1 MGGIDLGGP
10 AGPGGGERIVSLDP
24 ERRRLDDEMAH
35 HRAELEE
42 MLLAQGMDPAWAQAE
57 AERRLGDPEGI
68 ARSVAAGSRS
78 GRRPRSDALRQDLG
92 HALRQMVRHPLSS
105 GLTVA
110 TVAVGVAAATV
121 VFSVVHAVVLAPLP
135 FEAPDRLVHV
145 SQTSPKGRLYS
156 TSEPNFVDFR
166 ERQRSFVEMAAMGY
180 ESPVL
185 SGPGDPESVDGRRV
199 SHTFFSLL
207 GIDPILGRD
216 FLPSEDRAGGPG
228 DVVILSESAW
238 QRRYGGDEEV
248 LGRTLLLDGR
258 AHEVVGVV
266 PSDRAWPGVEVFTPL
281 APEPDLYRDD
291 QRLEALARLAPGVTL
306 EAARQ
311 DMEGVAA
318 DLSEAYPESND
329 GWGATV
335 RPIRDWLVGER
346 LTRLGEILLGAVAL
360 FLLMACASVS
370 NLLLARASARTGE
383 MGIRTALGAGRS
395 RLVGQLL
402 AEGAVLAA
410 AGGAVAILL
419 SRQGI
424 ALVKAFGPGDIAR
437 LGEATLDGG
446 MLLAALGASVVTVAL
461 AGLAPALLLV
471 RRRSAGLLRAGG
483 RSGTTGGQGLRN
495 ALVVA
500 QFALAVTVVS
510 GAGLLGR
517 SFMELQRVELGFDAA
532 SAVRFTVRLDDAR
545 FDQRDRAEYMER
557 LAMEIGALPGVA
569 AVGATTAAPFS
580 PMRPSNFVAPSD
592 REPDRQADFQ
602 PVSWRAVTPGY
613 FEAAGIP
620 VLQGRVFRPDDYGE
634 PGEPPATPTAVV
646 DRALADLLF
655 PDENPVGRRVTW
667 FLPGGQQLQIVG
679 VVASTRD
686 ERLDVEPRPR
696 IYRPFTFSAW
706 EQPAVIVRTT
716 ADPETLIPSLRAATL
731 RVDGSV
737 PAIAPRVISEDV
749 RRTVAWPRFSMQ
761 VLALF
766 GLVALVLA
774 AMGIYGVTA
783 FSIARRRHEMGVRI
797 ALGAEP
803 EGVRRMVV
811 RRTLRLAGMGIVVG
825 LAAALLLG
833 EALEAILYGIPV
845 ADPLTF
851 ALVPLVAGAVA
862 LVSTWIPAHRG
873 ASLDPRS
880 ALTAE

>member
-1 MGGIDLGGP
+1 M
-10 AGPGGGERIVSLDP
+10 SLDP

-35 HRAELEE
+35 HLAELEE
-42 MLLAQGMDPAWAQAE
+42 MLLEQGMDPARARAE

-78 GRRPRSDALRQDLG
+78 GRRPRWDSLLQDLG

-135 FEAPDRLVHV
+135 FEEPDRLVHV
-145 SQTSPKGRLYS
+145 SQTSPQGRLYS

-166 ERQRSFVEMAAMGY
+166 ERQRSFVEMAAMSF

-185 SGPGDPESVDGRRV
+185 SGLGDPVSVDGRRV

-216 FLPSEDRAGGPG
+216 FLPSEDRAGGPS

-238 QRRYGGDEEV
+238 QRRFGGDEEV

-266 PSDRAWPGVEVFTPL
+266 PSGRAWPGVEVFTPL

-291 QRLEALARLAPGVTL
+291 QRLEALARLAQGVTL

-329 GWGATV
+329 GWGAAV

-346 LTRLGEILLGAVAL
+346 LTRLGAILLGAVAL

-370 NLLLARASARTGE
+370 NLLVARASARTGE

-410 AGGAVAILL
+410 TGGAVALLL

-424 ALVKAFGPGDIAR
+424 ALVKAFGPDDIAR

-446 MLLAALGASVVTVAL
+446 MLLVAMGASVVTVAV

-471 RRRSAGLLRAGG
+471 RRRSAGLLVAGG

-500 QFALAVTVVS
+500 QFALAVTVIS

-517 SFMELQRVELGFDAA
+517 SFMELQRVELGFDPA

-545 FDQRDRAEYMER
+545 FDQRARADYMER
-557 LAMEIGALPGVA
+557 LAMEIGTLPGVE
-569 AVGATTAAPFS
+569 AVGATTAPPFS

-592 REPDRQADFQ
+592 REPDRQEDFQ

-613 FEAAGIP
+613 FEATGIP

-634 PGEPPATPTAVV
+634 PGEPPASAVVV

-655 PDENPVGRRVTW
+655 PGESPVGRRVTW
-667 FLPGGQQLQIVG
+667 FLPGGQQLEIVG

-686 ERLDVEPRPR
+686 ERVDVEARPR

-716 ADPETLIPSLRAATL
+716 ADPGTLIPSLRAATL
-731 RVDGSV
+731 RVDSSV

-761 VLALF
+761 VLTLF

-783 FSIARRRHEMGVRI
+783 FSITRRRHEMGVRI
-797 ALGAEP
+797 ALGADP
-803 EGVRRMVV
+803 EGVRRMVA

-825 LAAALLLG
+825 LAAALVLG
-833 EALEAILYGIPV
+833 EALEAILYGVPV

-851 ALVPLVAGAVA
+851 ALVPLLAGLVA
-862 LVSTWIPAHRG
+862 LVSTWIPAHR
-873 ASLDPRS
+873 AVSLDPRS
-880 ALTAE
+880 ALMAE